1 MRPLPNST
9 AISQVGLT
17 IVTNINSLMSEANIQ
32 NQILAAI
39 GSRPDCRLFRNH
51 VGRVQDQYA
60 RWHTF
65 GLCVGSAD
73 LIGWRAVTVTQE
85 HVGQTLAVFLSIE
98 VKTDKGK
105 PSTEQLRWQKVVKQ
119 HGGIAMIARSAQEAE
134 AGL

>member
-1 MRPLPNST
+1 
-9 AISQVGLT
+9 
-17 IVTNINSLMSEANIQ
+17 MSETNIQ

-51 VGRVQDQYA
+51 VGRVQDDRG

-65 GLCVGSAD
+65 GLCPGSAD
-73 LIGWRAVTVTQE
+73 LIGWRAITITPE

-98 VKTDKGK
+98 VKTATGK
-105 PSTEQLRWQKVVKQ
+105 PRSEQLRWLAAVQR

>member
-1 MRPLPNST
+1 
-9 AISQVGLT
+9 
-17 IVTNINSLMSEANIQ
+17 MSEANIQ

-39 GSRPDCRLFRNH
+39 
-51 VGRVQDQYA
+51 
-60 RWHTF
+60 
-65 GLCVGSAD
+65 VGSAD

-119 HGGIAMIARSAQEAE
+119 HGGIAMIARSAEEAE

>member
-1 MRPLPNST
+1 
-9 AISQVGLT
+9 
-17 IVTNINSLMSEANIQ
+17 MSEAKIQ
-32 NQILAAI
+32 NEILAAI

-73 LIGWRAVTVTQE
+73 LIGWRAVTVTPE

-119 HGGIAMIARSAQEAE
+119 HGGIAMIARSAAEAE
-134 AGL
+134 ARL